1 VNRERAETRLRLLAE
16 AELRRSTAPPANG
29 TAGQRDVPSLA
40 LAAEL
45 LCTVGAVD
53 VGAMEALPVLWIRD
67 SSGRWHT
74 TQTNGYYPTKTTGEV
89 ILPMAIVP
97 PLAVGTPWA
106 DMFAAGQSAE
116 ISARLPLHW
125 T

>member
-1 VNRERAETRLRLLAE
+1 VNRERAETHLRLLAE

-53 VGAMEALPVLWIRD
+53 VGAMDEIRHDLHFAL
-67 SSGRWHT
+67 
-74 TQTNGYYPTKTTGEV
+74 
-89 ILPMAIVP
+89 
-97 PLAVGTPWA
+97 
-106 DMFAAGQSAE
+106 
-116 ISARLPLHW
+116 SARLPLHW

>member
-1 VNRERAETRLRLLAE
+1 MSRVWPWPPSCCAPWAP
-16 AELRRSTAPPANG
+16 STSAPWRP
-29 TAGQRDVPSLA
+29 
-40 LAAEL
+40 
-45 LCTVGAVD
+45 
-53 VGAMEALPVLWIRD
+53 LPVLWIRD

-97 PLAVGTPWA
+97 PLAAGTPWV